1 MQVNNLNEVV
11 ILIDADF
18 LSKLLINNYGFYRD
32 LYPWKNIPEVN
43 MLRLIYTIAINGN
56 VIEKGSKVDVIFYYN
71 TAHST
76 MPFVGKYGNLDHF
89 IVSNIHDYRFG
100 TENADFHIR
109 SYFSDP
115 EIKCNDKDKFEE
127 EYMQGFRELLQ
138 HIASTQTIR
147 QIVLFADSEYLNDD
161 LELYMKSKKILFLI
175 ERDNDSNFRLEST
188 DVGKYYFVDAN
199 YVVALSMGLSMDEL

>member
-1 MQVNNLNEVV
+1 MQVNNLNEVA

-89 IVSNIHDYRFG
+89 IVSNLHDYRFS

-115 EIKCNDKDKFEE
+115 EIKCNDKDEFEE

-161 LELYMKSKKILFLI
+161 LELYMKSKKILFPH
-175 ERDNDSNFRLEST
+175 
-188 DVGKYYFVDAN
+188 
-199 YVVALSMGLSMDEL
+199 